1 MTSLEKQEFIVG
13 VTIFCIYAFITL
25 LSIVSYLKR
34 ELYVFQNGNY
44 NISEYA
50 RNIRKNY
57 RRYIFPFALC
67 AVQFVMLATS
77 YKKIYWHGELLIV
90 FQICNIIISLLNRPF
105 RKLLKSDMRTK
116 RIMIIFFILT
126 AIIFRISFFWSCDEM
141 WCKCGMHSQKYWFA
155 SIIPFM
161 IVNFA
166 LYLTPLLVCL
176 SGILN
181 KPFYSIKKYKE
192 VT

>member
-1 MTSLEKQEFIVG
+1 MTSVEKHEFIVG

-25 LSIVSYLKR
+25 LGIVSYLKR

-44 NISEYA
+44 SLSEYA

-67 AVQFVMLATS
+67 ALQFVMLATS
-77 YKKIYWHGELLIV
+77 YKKIYWHYELLIG
-90 FQICNIIISLLNRPF
+90 FLICNVIISLLNRPF
-105 RKLLKSDMRTK
+105 RKLIKSDMRTK

-126 AIIFRISFFWSCDEM
+126 AIIFRISVFWSCDEF
-141 WCKCGMHSQKYWFA
+141 WCCAGIHSTKYWFA
-155 SIIPFM
+155 NIIPFM

-176 SGILN
+176 SDILN
-181 KPFYSIKKYKE
+181 KPIYSFMKIE
-192 VT
+192 E